1 MIFLIVSHF
10 TLIYAY
16 IYAIFKYM
24 HISLLLYLF
33 HNHQLEWYCIA

>member
-1 MIFLIVSHF
+1 MIFLIVYHF

-16 IYAIFKYM
+16 IYAIFTYM

-33 HNHQLEWYCIA
+33 HKNQLEWHRIA